1 MGKRIINCHPGIIP
15 ALRGLDAFKWS
26 IYEMKP
32 LGVTLHFID
41 EEVDSGEIIAVVP
54 TNVYKTDSISTLARR
69 HYENEI
75 DVMVRFDEYLSN
87 PINPFKNISPG
98 EPKKRM
104 PIEKEKQLA
113 EKFYEYID
121 KYALK

>member
-1 MGKRIINCHPGIIP
+1 VNYAKTFNN
-15 ALRGLDAFKWS
+15 W
-26 IYEMKP
+26 
-32 LGVTLHFID
+32 
-41 EEVDSGEIIAVVP
+41 
-54 TNVYKTDSISTLARR
+54 YKQYSISTLARR